1 MFRLICIL
9 IGYFIGCIQSAFI
22 VGKLMANIDIRDY
35 GSGNAGTTN
44 VTRVLGA
51 KAGVIVFILDILK
64 GVLAFVI
71 CSLIFKGGGTFLGK
85 SSILAGVYAGFGAI
99 LGHDFPFYL
108 KFKGGKG
115 TATTLGFILFI
126 NPFVA
131 ITTYVIG
138 FTVVFITRYISL
150 ASLVMT
156 LICFLTMIL
165 FKLEFEAII
174 VMFFVMILSY
184 YQHLDNI
191 KRLIKRE
198 ENKFSFKKQENKRS

>member
-198 ENKFSFKKQENKRS
+198 ENKFSFKKTSK

>member
-1 MFRLICIL
+1 MFRFICIL

-51 KAGVIVFILDILK
+51 KAGVIVFVLDILK

-131 ITTYVIG
+131 IITYVIG
-138 FTVVFITRYISL
+138 FIVVFITRYISL

-156 LICFLTMIL
+156 LVCFLTMIL

-174 VMFFVMILSY
+174 IMFLVMLLSY